1 MRVLCAWSARMA
13 QHTDAP
19 AERRLVAVGA
29 HLAASRPL
37 PLMAAPAAA
46 AMPRPQGFVL
56 MAHRGGQ
63 ELWPENTL
71 PAFLSAVERLGP
83 EPCIEFDVQ
92 LTSDGVPVVIHDHTV
107 DREPLLTLA
116 LRCAGPRWGRGSV

>member
-1 MRVLCAWSARMA
+1 M
-13 QHTDAP
+13 AP
-19 AERRLVAVGA
+19 AERRLAALGA

-37 PLMAAPAAA
+37 PLAAPAAA

-63 ELWPENTL
+63 EVWPENTL

-107 DREPLLTLA
+107 DREPPSDP
-116 LRCAGPRWGRGSV
+116 GPRWGRGSV

>member
-1 MRVLCAWSARMA
+1 M
-13 QHTDAP
+13 AP
-19 AERRLVAVGA
+19 AERRLGALGA

-37 PLMAAPAAA
+37 PLAAPAAA
-46 AMPRPQGFVL
+46 ALPRPQGFVL

-63 ELWPENTL
+63 EVWPENTL

-116 LRCAGPRWGRGSV
+116 LRCAGPHWGRVSV